1 MQTLHI
7 ATACFVRDQNT
18 LLVVR
23 KKGTQAW
30 MLPGGKLDAG
40 ETAEAALIR
49 ELNEELQV
57 CVAADQLTALG
68 QFQAAAANEAD
79 TRVDARVFTVDVRHA
94 NKLQIAA
101 EIEAVQ
107 WLRIDGCIPPDVAPL
122 LRVHIIPALL
132 ERGRCAQEAMQSS

>member
-7 ATACFVRDQNT
+7 ATACFVRDHNA

-30 MLPGGKLDAG
+30 MLPGGKLDPG

-49 ELNEELQV
+49 ELNEELQIS
-57 CVAADQLTALG
+57 VAADQLTVLG
-68 QFQAAAANEAD
+68 QFEAAAANEAD
-79 TRVDARVFTVDVRHA
+79 TRVHARAFTVDVRHA
-94 NKLQIAA
+94 QNLQMAA

-107 WLRIDGCIPPDVAPL
+107 WLRIDGRIPPEVAPL
-122 LRVHIIPALL
+122 LRAHIIPALL
-132 ERGRCAQEAMQSS
+132 ARGRCAQDAMQAL

>member
-7 ATACFVRDQNT
+7 ATACFVRDQNA

-49 ELNEELQV
+49 ELHEELQV

-79 TRVDARVFTVDVRHA
+79 TRVDAHVFTVDVQHVQNLR
-94 NKLQIAA
+94 IAA
-101 EIEAVQ
+101 EIDAVQ
-107 WLRIDGCIPPDVAPL
+107 WLRIDGRIPQDVAPL
-122 LRVHIIPALL
+122 LRAHIIPALL
-132 ERGRCAQEAMQSS
+132 ERGWCAQEAVQSS